1 MIKSASALLAVLVAV
16 GMMSS
21 SASADI
27 SKGKKVY
34 LKKCKSCHG
43 NGVKGAK
50 MKTQAE
56 WNAAFENN
64 GAQFKAWHKGT
75 KAEDYVNGERF
86 EKKMQDLKDFL
97 HEYGSDS
104 GKEPSC
110 G

>member
-1 MIKSASALLAVLVAV
+1 MKKSASALLAVLVAV
-16 GMMSS
+16 GVISS

-27 SKGKKVY
+27 NKGKRTY
-34 LKKCKSCHG
+34 MKKCKVCHG

-50 MKTQAE
+50 LKTQAE
-56 WNAAFENN
+56 WNNAFANDAAE
-64 GAQFKAWHKGT
+64 FKAWHKGT
-75 KAEDYVNGERF
+75 KAEEYVNSKSF
-86 EKKMQDLKDFL
+86 EKKMENLKDFL

>member
-1 MIKSASALLAVLVAV
+1 MKKSTSAFMAVLVAV

-21 SASADI
+21 LASADI
-27 SKGKKVY
+27 GKGKTAY
-34 LKKCKSCHG
+34 LKKCKTCHG
-43 NGVKGAK
+43 NGIKGAK

-75 KAEDYVNGERF
+75 KAEDYVNSSSF
-86 EKKMQDLKDFL
+86 EKKMQDMRDFL
-97 HEYGSDS
+97 FEYGSDS

-110 G
+110 S